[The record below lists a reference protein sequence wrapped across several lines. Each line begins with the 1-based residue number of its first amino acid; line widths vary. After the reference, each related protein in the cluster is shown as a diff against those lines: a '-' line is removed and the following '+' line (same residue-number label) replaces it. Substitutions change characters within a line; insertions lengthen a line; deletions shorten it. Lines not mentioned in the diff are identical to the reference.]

1 MKYTCLNCYKK
12 KDIDK
17 MRNKTVCNRCFK
29 KVVKNSK
36 KAKREYLQEG
46 SKTIITFIIILTLA
60 LLWFIIIPT
69 LALLW

>member
-29 KVVKNSK
+29 KEIKRSK
-36 KAKREYLQEG
+36 KLAKRG
-46 SKTIITFIIILTLA
+46 KKR
-60 LLWFIIIPT
+60 
-69 LALLW
+69 